1 MITLLKIIQKSLGK
15 LDYVLLIAALILFTH
30 FDYSNLVTS
39 DIIYIVTFALWFVML
54 LVRIFIVFKNE
65 VKQ

>member
-1 MITLLKIIQKSLGK
+1 MLKVIQKSLGK
-15 LDYVLLIAALILFTH
+15 LDYVLLIAAVFLFTH
-30 FDYSNLVTS
+30 FDYSNLATS

-54 LVRIFIVFKNE
+54 AVRIFIVFKNE